1 MAEDEIREEK
11 KEENISLD
19 APDDINFD
27 VATEETEAETNIE
40 EDNSAKENNEEE
52 DRKEE
57 KKKRKNIL
65 KSFWNIIKSMFM
77 GRILPVDF
85 IFKHWKTILTII
97 FLGLFYTSNRYV
109 CQQGAAHIK
118 RVEAE
123 IIEIRYKSL
132 GMFTR
137 LKTLQRED
145 SIAKLIKQNDLKLE
159 IPKHPPY
166 TINATKDN
174 GEE

>member
-1 MAEDEIREEK
+1 
-11 KEENISLD
+11 
-19 APDDINFD
+19 
-27 VATEETEAETNIE
+27 
-40 EDNSAKENNEEE
+40 
-52 DRKEE
+52 
-57 KKKRKNIL
+57 
-65 KSFWNIIKSMFM
+65 M

-159 IPKHPPY
+159 IPKHPPS